1 MGWGTLESI
10 WTWGGGK
17 TIISVWGMLALRPP
31 LRNSRDVKER
41 FRSMSED
48 RDPSLA
54 GGISETMVFIIRG
67 VPRNRPRDEGM
78 CANYS
83 LRLCSPG
90 AW

>member
-17 TIISVWGMLALRPP
+17 TINSVLGMLALRPP

-48 RDPSLA
+48 MDPSLA
-54 GGISETMVFIIRG
+54 GGISETMVFIIGG
-67 VPRNRPRDEGM
+67 VPKIGRASCRERV
-78 CANYS
+78 
-83 LRLCSPG
+83 
-90 AW
+90 